1 MVKPKPPEMLKS
13 YFWVVNKKL
22 FYLLIVLMSLSL
34 IGIIFVQGYW
44 ISSSV
49 DAKREQFSFNATQA
63 LSAAVD
69 RIENRELEDYYY
81 PVQKMVDSIGLPDE
95 LSFEEY
101 FYINEDL
108 VNNEIT
114 LYSSGI
120 LQEDFKITAPGFTG
134 EEGDSIEF
142 KRYANRRSTQII
154 KKGSL
159 DGNESSTSNRIQEFS
174 RLLDYEKYQFSG
186 IVSDIANRI
195 PIHKRVTEEEISKL
209 LTIELVERN
218 LETDFEFGV
227 YSNDLLTRV
236 RSKDFKFR
244 KSAPGYSEPIFLYN
258 KDVSDYS
265 LYVQFPGEKKF
276 VISSILGMAGLSIIF
291 TLIIVIAYSSALH
304 QLNKQRQISQ
314 IKTDFINNMTHEF
327 KTPIATINLALDA
340 LKNSKISSNPE
351 KVSYYQGLI
360 REENKRM
367 HGQVENVLRIS
378 KLEKN
383 ELDINKERLDMHEL
397 VEDASNHILLLV
409 EDRGGYINLHLD
421 AERTPVLANESHF
434 TNVLVNIMDNAVKY
448 TPEDRAPEI
457 DVYTENSKDSII
469 IKVKDKGD
477 GMSKTVQKKV
487 FDKFYREHTG
497 DIHNVKGHGLGLAYA
512 KRIVDDHQGEISV
525 ESEKGMGSTFI
536 IKLPLISL

>member
-1 MVKPKPPEMLKS
+1 
-13 YFWVVNKKL
+13 
-22 FYLLIVLMSLSL
+22 MSLSL

-49 DAKREQFSFNATQA
+49 DTKREQFSFNAKQA
-63 LSAAVD
+63 LSAVVEK
-69 RIENRELEDYYY
+69 IENRELEDYYY
-81 PVQKMVDSIGLPDE
+81 PVQKMVDSIGIPDD
-95 LSFEEY
+95 LTFDEY
-101 FYINEDL
+101 FYINQDL
-108 VNNEIT
+108 VNNELIIYT
-114 LYSSGI
+114 GGI

-134 EEGDSIEF
+134 EEGDSIAF
-142 KRYANRRSTQII
+142 KRYANRKSTQIL
-154 KKGSL
+154 KKSDV
-159 DGNESSTSNRIQEFS
+159 DGQDGSTSSRIQEFS
-174 RLLDYEKYQFSG
+174 RLIDYEKFRFSE
-186 IVSDIANRI
+186 IVSEIANKI
-195 PIHKRVTEEEISKL
+195 PIHKRVTEEEIERL
-209 LTIELVERN
+209 LTIELAERD
-218 LETDFEFGV
+218 LETDFDFGI
-227 YSNDLLTRV
+227 YSNDLLTTV

-244 KSAPGYSEPIFLYN
+244 KSAPSYSEPIFLYN
-258 KDVSDYS
+258 RDLSDYS

-340 LKNSKISSNPE
+340 LKNEKIATNPE
-351 KVSYYQGLI
+351 KVTYYQGLI

-383 ELDINKERLDMHEL
+383 ELDISKERLDMHEL
-397 VEDASNHILLLV
+397 VEDASNHVLLIV
-409 EDRGGYINLHLD
+409 EDRGGYIDLHLNAD
-421 AERTPVLANESHF
+421 RTPVLANESHF

-448 TPEDRAPEI
+448 TPEERAPEI
-457 DVYTENSKDSII
+457 DIYTENTKDSII
-469 IKVKDKGD
+469 VKIKDKGD
-477 GMSKTVQKKV
+477 GMSKAVQKKV

-536 IKLPLISL
+536 IKLPLISY